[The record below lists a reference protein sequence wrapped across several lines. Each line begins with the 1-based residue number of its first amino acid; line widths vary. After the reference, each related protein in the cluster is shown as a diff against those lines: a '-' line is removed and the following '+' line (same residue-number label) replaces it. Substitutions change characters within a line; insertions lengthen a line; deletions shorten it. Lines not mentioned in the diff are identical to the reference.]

1 MPGECV
7 NATVAHKKRR
17 LAAGR
22 VALPAN
28 KCARTVIQTCL
39 IRRVVVPDAGPSTKA
54 ESSELRMDLVRVDTD
69 RCTGVDRHGRELEC
83 RRSVSD
89 ICERPPADISARTA
103 RVRDLDVLIGLR
115 SRHDPVE
122 KYAGDYEGG
131 WRRGVGTG
139 VGVGL
144 GISVAVGVTA
154 GGSGTVVGVVVGGR
168 GGAVAVGGLG
178 VDVAVG
184 GTGVA
189 VGTRAVVTSGVW
201 VGVGG

>member
-1 MPGECV
+1 MPGGCV
-7 NATVAHKKRR
+7 NATVTHQKRV
-17 LAAGR
+17 LASGR
-22 VALPAN
+22 VALPSN
-28 KCARTVIQTCL
+28 EGSRTVVQARL
-39 IRRVVVPDAGPSTKA
+39 VGRAVVPDAGSSTEA
-54 ESSELRMDLVRVDTD
+54 ESSGLRVNLVCVHTD
-69 RCTGVDRHGRELEC
+69 RFVGVQDNCRELEC
-83 RRSVSD
+83 RCSVGD

-131 WRRGVGTG
+131 RRRGVGTG